1 MYKTFY
7 IFEQRTLPCVFYSIP
22 GKGNFFHEENFV
34 KTKINGYPKVQH
46 LVNMVN
52 ESEVSNHAVTIFAW
66 SSKKHVVLD
75 YPSGILCVFFR
86 LITKTSQLSAGLIGS
101 SPSWN

>member
-1 MYKTFY
+1 MFFT
-7 IFEQRTLPCVFYSIP
+7 VFQ
-22 GKGNFFHEENFV
+22 GKEIFFHEENFV
-34 KTKINGYPKVQH
+34 KTKINGYPKVQY

-52 ESEVSNHAVTIFAW
+52 ESEVSSHAVTIFAW

-75 YPSGILCVFFR
+75 YPVGKLCVFFR
-86 LITKTSQLSAGLIGS
+86 LIPKTSQLSAGLIRS